1 MVKVQ
6 PEFLQHQLHTTLNT
20 AVVVGVDILT
30 FRQIKPAAAQLKAAV
45 AAAAVQEQ
53 PLCLLWSLQQLAA

>member
-45 AAAAVQEQ
+45 AEDAVQEQ
-53 PLCLLWSLQQLAA
+53 PLFLLWSLQQLAA